1 MNTVKVFAEGVIDQ
15 ISNYLPEEFQ
25 NMEFTVIENTKNN
38 GVILTGLNVH
48 IPGENISPVLYMNDF
63 YDAVK
68 EGLPLDEIM
77 GRIAS
82 CIEECRSSNIMS
94 MNLGMD
100 DIAMLQERVT
110 PMLINA
116 KANRE
121 ILQSMPF
128 IQMEDLAMIF
138 KIDMFT
144 DGYENRATLKVKN
157 DMIERWGITKED
169 LYKKAISNIQKHE
182 PPVLFPMSDVVY
194 EQATKIERETNLLKD
209 DYLYPIF
216 EDQALFVLTNKS
228 RLHGTSA
235 LLCPGVLD
243 KISDFMPEGF
253 YILPSSIHE
262 TIIISKDCGMSPKH
276 LGQMV
281 REINH
286 GVVDREDV
294 LSDRIYEYDKD
305 LGKFKQVPESIQ
317 KSREVVR

>member
-1 MNTVKVFAEGVIDQ
+1 MNTVKVFAEGVIEQ
-15 ISNYLPEEFQ
+15 INDYLPEEFQ

-48 IPGENISPVLYMNDF
+48 IAGENISPVLYMNDF

-94 MNLGMD
+94 MNLGLD
-100 DIAMLQERVT
+100 DIDMLQEKVT
-110 PMLINA
+110 PMLINT

-121 ILQSMPF
+121 MLQSMPF

-157 DMIERWGITKED
+157 DMIERWGITKEE
-169 LYKKAISNIQKHE
+169 LCEKAISNIQKCDA
-182 PPVLFPMSDVVY
+182 PVLFPMLDVTY
-194 EQATKIERETNLLKD
+194 EKLTGKQKNTNLLED
-209 DYLYPIF
+209 SDAYSLF
-216 EDQALFVLTNKS
+216 EDQSLFVLTNKS

-243 KISDFMPEGF
+243 KISNLMPEGF

-262 TIIISKDCGMSPKH
+262 TIIVSKECGMSPKH

-286 GVVDREDV
+286 EMVDREDV

-305 LGKFKQVPESIQ
+305 LGKIKQVPESIQ
-317 KSREVVR
+317 KSREAIR